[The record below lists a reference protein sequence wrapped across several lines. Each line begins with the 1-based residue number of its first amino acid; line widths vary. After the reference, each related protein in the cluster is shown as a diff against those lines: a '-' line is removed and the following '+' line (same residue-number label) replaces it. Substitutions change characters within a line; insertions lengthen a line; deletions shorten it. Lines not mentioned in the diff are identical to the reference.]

1 MLSSKGTSKPN
12 VALLEGTRKG
22 VFVLT
27 SSADRKKWKLSEVQC
42 RGGDVYHFV
51 QDTRNGGAVYAAVN
65 YTIWGAEIHVSHDLG
80 ETWTTAETPPKFTD
94 RDGKTLNKIWHIKP
108 GRASEPNVLYAG
120 ADPASLFRSDDGGMN
135 WEEMRSV
142 ADHPTSG
149 HWFPG
154 MDELCLHSL
163 ALDERNPARRWVGIS
178 AAGVYGTSDGGESW
192 KPLNKGVRAD
202 FITDGDDLEFGQCP
216 HKLLAHPAKDGL
228 LYQQNHCRT
237 YRSDNGGKTW
247 IDITEGLPSRF
258 GLALG
263 LHPHDP
269 NTLYVLPEDNAITDG
284 EVGGEFRI
292 VSGNKFRVFRSRN
305 GGGDWEALTN
315 GLPQKNAYL
324 HSMREGMA
332 TDNLDPCGVYVG
344 TTNGQIFYSR
354 DEGDNWELLID
365 NLPPINSVEVAQF

>member
-1 MLSSKGTSKPN
+1 MTQTNGLGRFEI
-12 VALLEGTRKG
+12 ALLVGTRKG
-22 VFVLT
+22 GFVL
-27 SSADRKKWKLSEVQC
+27 SSGAERKHWELSEVHC

-51 QDTRNGGAVYAAVN
+51 QDARNGVAVYAAVN
-65 YTIWGAEIHVSHDLG
+65 YMIWGAEIHISHDLG

-94 RDGKTLNKIWHIKP
+94 RDGKTLNKIWHVEP
-108 GRASEPNVLYAG
+108 GRASEPDVLYAG
-120 ADPASLFRSDDGGMN
+120 ADPASLFMSDDGGMN
-135 WEEMRSV
+135 WQEIRSV
-142 ADHPTSG
+142 ADHPTSK

-154 MDELCLHSL
+154 MGGLCLHSM
-163 ALDERNPARRWVGIS
+163 ALDELNPARMWVGIS

-202 FITDGDDLEFGQCP
+202 FIPDEVDLEFGQCP
-216 HKLLAHPAKDGL
+216 HKLLGHPQKDGL
-228 LYQQNHCRT
+228 LCQQNHCGT
-237 YRSDNGGKTW
+237 YRSDDGGKVW
-247 IDITEGLPSRF
+247 IDITDGLPSRF

-269 NTLYVLPEDNAITDG
+269 NTLYVLPEDNAIADD

-305 GGGDWEALTN
+305 GGGDREALTN

>member
-1 MLSSKGTSKPN
+1 MTQTNGLGRFEI
-12 VALLEGTRKG
+12 ALLVGTRKG
-22 VFVLT
+22 GFVL
-27 SSADRKKWKLSEVQC
+27 SSNADRKKWALSEVHS
-42 RGGDVYHFV
+42 RGGDVYHIV
-51 QDTRNGGAVYAAVN
+51 YDGRNGGAVYSAVN
-65 YTIWGAEIHVSHDLG
+65 YMIWGAEIHISHDLG

-94 RDGKTLNKIWHIKP
+94 RDGKTLNKIWHVEP
-108 GRASEPNVLYAG
+108 GRASEPDVLYAG
-120 ADPASLFRSDDGGMN
+120 ADPASLFMSDDGGMN
-135 WEEMRSV
+135 WQEIRSV
-142 ADHPTSG
+142 ADHPTSK

-154 MDELCLHSL
+154 MGGLCLHSM
-163 ALDERNPARRWVGIS
+163 ALDELNPARMWVGIS

-202 FITDGDDLEFGQCP
+202 FIPDEVDLEFGQCP
-216 HKLLAHPAKDGL
+216 HKLLGHPQKDGL
-228 LYQQNHCRT
+228 LYQQNHCGT
-237 YRSDNGGKTW
+237 YRSDDGGKVW
-247 IDITEGLPSRF
+247 IDITDGLPSRF

-269 NTLYVLPEDNAITDG
+269 NTLYVLPEDNAIADD

-292 VSGNKFRVFRSRN
+292 VSGNKFRVFRSSN
-305 GGGDWEALTN
+305 GGSDWDTLTN
-315 GLPQKNAYL
+315 GLPQRNAYL

>member
-1 MLSSKGTSKPN
+1 MTQTNGLGRFEI
-12 VALLEGTRKG
+12 ALLVGTRKG
-22 VFVLT
+22 GFVL
-27 SSADRKKWKLSEVQC
+27 SSGAERKHWELSEVHC

-51 QDTRNGGAVYAAVN
+51 QDARNGVAVYAAVN
-65 YTIWGAEIHVSHDLG
+65 YMIWGAEIHISHDLG

-94 RDGKTLNKIWHIKP
+94 RDGKTLNKIWHVEP
-108 GRASEPNVLYAG
+108 GRASEPDVLYAG
-120 ADPASLFRSDDGGMN
+120 ADPASLFMSDDGGMN
-135 WEEMRSV
+135 WQEIRSV
-142 ADHPTSG
+142 ADHPTSK

-154 MDELCLHSL
+154 MGGLCLHSM
-163 ALDERNPARRWVGIS
+163 ALDELNPARMWVGIS

-202 FITDGDDLEFGQCP
+202 FIPDEVDLEFGQCP
-216 HKLLAHPAKDGL
+216 HKLLGHPQKDGL
-228 LYQQNHCRT
+228 LYQQNHCGT
-237 YRSDNGGKTW
+237 YRSDDGGKVW
-247 IDITEGLPSRF
+247 IDITDGLPSRF

-269 NTLYVLPEDNAITDG
+269 NTLYVLPEDNAIADD

-305 GGGDWEALTN
+305 GGGDREALTN

>member
-1 MLSSKGTSKPN
+1 MTQTNGL
-12 VALLEGTRKG
+12 VRFEIALLVGTRKG
-22 VFVLT
+22 GFVL
-27 SSADRKKWKLSEVQC
+27 SSNADRKKWALSEVHS
-42 RGGDVYHFV
+42 RGGDVYHIAY
-51 QDTRNGGAVYAAVN
+51 DGRNGGTVYSAVN
-65 YTIWGAEIHVSHDLG
+65 YTIWGAEIHISHDLG

-94 RDGKTLNKIWHIKP
+94 RDGKTLNKIWHVEP
-108 GRASEPNVLYAG
+108 GRASEPDVLYAG
-120 ADPASLFRSDDGGMN
+120 ADPASLFMSDDGGMN
-135 WEEMRSV
+135 WQEIRSV
-142 ADHPTSG
+142 ADHPTSK

-154 MDELCLHSL
+154 MGGLCLHSM
-163 ALDERNPARRWVGIS
+163 ALDELNPARMWVGIS

-192 KPLNKGVRAD
+192 KPLNKGVHAD
-202 FITDGDDLEFGQCP
+202 FIPDEVDLEFGQCP
-216 HKLLAHPAKDGL
+216 HKLLGHPQKDGL
-228 LYQQNHCRT
+228 LYQQNHCGT
-237 YRSDNGGKTW
+237 YRSDDGGKVW
-247 IDITEGLPSRF
+247 IDITDGLPSRF

-269 NTLYVLPEDNAITDG
+269 NTLYVLPEDNAIADD

-305 GGGDWEALTN
+305 GCGDGEALTN

-354 DEGDNWELLID
+354 DEGDRWELLID